1 MKNVPED
8 YRIEDLLDVQTIVSV
23 RFCYVTVLMLISTST
38 PELLERV
45 SPEQES
51 RRAQTLELRRSSSDA
66 RAQLL
71 PIFAGLKQPV

>member
-8 YRIEDLLDVQTIVSV
+8 YRIEDLLDVQTIVSI

-51 RRAQTLELRRSSSDA
+51 RRAQTLELSFCLCSQDQNSTCS
-66 RAQLL
+66 
-71 PIFAGLKQPV
+71 GLE

>member
-8 YRIEDLLDVQTIVSV
+8 YRIEDLLDVQTIVSI

-51 RRAQTLELRRSSSDA
+51 RRDQTLELSFCLYSQDQSSPCSGI
-66 RAQLL
+66 R
-71 PIFAGLKQPV
+71 